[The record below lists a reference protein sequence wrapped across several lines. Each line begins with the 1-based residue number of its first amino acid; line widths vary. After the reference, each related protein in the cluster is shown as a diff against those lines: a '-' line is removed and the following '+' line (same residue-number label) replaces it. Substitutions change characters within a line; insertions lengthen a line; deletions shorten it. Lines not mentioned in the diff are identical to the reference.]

1 MPAKLP
7 WPGITFDAADGALDI
22 HIPRIEL
29 KSLRIASAAQLQE
42 IARFA
47 QPVLQQDAGAWSLA
61 PLAGAE
67 GTLRA
72 QITDAHLLFDAD
84 VTVPIR
90 QGQVEFKD
98 ASVEHVGPDSRM
110 GVSRLGIYVDAPN
123 GRSYLYQFPA
133 VPVAGVEFERRGA
146 LLGPWITDRG
156 KLWLQPFAESLLR
169 QLVGGQGLGLTEQTR
184 TLLDRIALAGDVQLG
199 DGQLAAPGLK
209 AQLAGRAEGRNAVR
223 IHSEAAGRGLSLA
236 IASLL
241 VRNAELAAGE
251 LQVRCEEITG
261 AISLR
266 LFVEGAR
273 MRFELDLTG
282 VALSGI
288 RVQARNAPAG

>member
-1 MPAKLP
+1 MPEMPP
-7 WPGITFDAADGALDI
+7 WLGLNVEAADGPLDI
-22 HIPRIEL
+22 RIPRVEL
-29 KSLRIASAAQLQE
+29 ASLRVASAAQLQE
-42 IARFA
+42 IAKLAR
-47 QPVLQQDAGAWSLA
+47 PVLQQDAAAWALA

-90 QGQVEFKD
+90 QGQVDFKD

-199 DGQLAAPGLK
+199 DGQLAAPGLQ
-209 AQLAGRAEGRNAVR
+209 AELAGRAEGRNAVR

-236 IASLL
+236 IASLQ
-241 VRNAELAAGE
+241 VRNAALAAGE
-251 LQVRCEEITG
+251 LQLHCEEITG
-261 AISLR
+261 AIRLR
-266 LFVEGAR
+266 LFIEGAR
-273 MRFELDLTG
+273 MRFEVDFAG
-282 VALSGI
+282 VTLSGV
-288 RVQARNAPAG
+288 RVQGPGRAVS